1 MRVPRIPVEV
11 ELSEGRTVEL
21 AGDDAHHLLRVLRLS
36 AGAAV
41 RLFNGA
47 PGDWHGTLAV
57 DRGRR
62 ARVHVERFEPRA
74 VEPAL
79 HITLVQ
85 GISRGQRMDY
95 TLQKG
100 VELGVSAVVPVVME
114 RTQAAPAG
122 ERVAKKARH
131 WRGVLVAAAAQSGRT
146 RIPALAPQTGFRE
159 WLGHAEPG
167 DHPHVLLD
175 PDAASGP
182 SALAAP
188 RRLTLL
194 AGPEGGF
201 APGEREAAYAAGCT
215 GMRLGPRVLRTE
227 TAAVA
232 ALAALQAIHGDLG

>member
-1 MRVPRIPVEV
+1 MPRIPVED
-11 ELSEGRTVEL
+11 ELAEGATIEL
-21 AGDDAHHLLRVLRLS
+21 AGDDAHHLLCVLRLPD
-36 AGAAV
+36 GTAV

-57 DRGRR
+57 GARRR
-62 ARVHVERFEPRA
+62 AWVRVERFEPRA

-79 HITLVQ
+79 EVTLVQ
-85 GISRGQRMDY
+85 GIARGQRMDY
-95 TLQKG
+95 TLQKS

-131 WRGVLVAAAAQSGRT
+131 WRGVLAAAAAQSGRT
-146 RIPALAPQTGFRE
+146 RIPALAPQTGFRD
-159 WLGHAEPG
+159 WLAQAEPG

-175 PDAASGP
+175 PDAPTGP
-182 SALAAP
+182 AGLAAS

-201 APGEREAAYAAGCT
+201 APAEREAAYAAGCT

-232 ALAALQAIHGDLG
+232 ALAALQALHGDLG